1 MYIYAESNVIRICR
15 SCWACHFSPGTVFH
29 GCQVSGGDAHSSS
42 RSIQLRSAW
51 WATRER
57 QIIPSQLTL
66 STSNWTYRSH
76 LPQYSIPSSS
86 KTMQMRQSLANSPPS
101 FLVWDMLQ
109 DTRLDFGNL
118 TSQPTVQSLLTCVKI
133 LQRIYKY
140 GGQPFVRDYL
150 ALHHGNKF
158 DTAFGKG
165 TGKAIMHATAG
176 RWEEWTEILEEL
188 DLTVIVKFD
197 RNRGN
202 RPITSGRTQ
211 NQAPDESR
219 SV

>member
-1 MYIYAESNVIRICR
+1 M
-15 SCWACHFSPGTVFH
+15 
-29 GCQVSGGDAHSSS
+29 SGGDAHSSS

>member
-1 MYIYAESNVIRICR
+1 MSLGSAGVAELAIFHPVPFFMAINC
-15 SCWACHFSPGTVFH
+15 PGEMLILL
-29 GCQVSGGDAHSSS
+29 S

-51 WATRER
+51 WAIRER
-57 QIIPSQLTL
+57 QIVPSQLTL
-66 STSNWTYRSH
+66 TTSNWAYRSH

-86 KTMQMRQSLANSPPS
+86 KTMQMRQSLVNSPLS

-109 DTRLDFGNL
+109 DTRLDCGNL
-118 TSQPTVQSLLTCVKI
+118 TSEPTVQSLLTCVKI

-176 RWEEWTEILEEL
+176 RWEEWTDILEEL

-202 RPITSGRTQ
+202 CPITFGRTQ

-219 SV
+219 SI